1 MADKVI
7 GIDEFK
13 GINQSK
19 DKFNIPID
27 FAISAQNVDTS
38 NGTLKRCKGMSL
50 YSAAVLA
57 TGIKT
62 LLSHFTGSVANIL
75 AASNGSIYKLNA
87 GAWASIAS
95 GFTSDLF
102 DFINYQKDS
111 DEVTILTNGAD
122 NVKVWDGTA
131 FRDLKHDGG
140 ASVAGGSNIAPKG
153 KFIERYKERVWMA
166 DDENLYF
173 SKDFDIDDW
182 TAPTDEVEA
191 NMHGGQISIP
201 TWDGGKVIGLKAS
214 FDNIM
219 IYKTHSIHRI
229 FGSYPG
235 NYELLQVFDTVRGHI
250 IDKTIVSIENT
261 QFWAT
266 TEGIFA
272 YEGGGNPVNMT
283 PAVKDTFAGVNQAYI
298 DTAVAVGHKNK
309 YIVFLPEG
317 TSQVPNMAIEYDID
331 TKQYTVKR
339 GFNVSTLLLLDDVLI
354 IADGDGKLYKY
365 DDSDT
370 WDGAAI
376 SSTYET
382 GYMFMKNNTVEV
394 EEMYFIGSGSGTVRL
409 HVITDKKDKYIDIPL
424 TTTEKSY
431 YKTISN
437 IGKWLAFK
445 FENLNGCDFEVKQPQ
460 YICTVEAD

>member
-1 MADKVI
+1 
-7 GIDEFK
+7 
-13 GINQSK
+13 
-19 DKFNIPID
+19 
-27 FAISAQNVDTS
+27 
-38 NGTLKRCKGMSL
+38 
-50 YSAAVLA
+50 
-57 TGIKT
+57 
-62 LLSHFTGSVANIL
+62 
-75 AASNGSIYKLNA
+75 
-87 GAWASIAS
+87 
-95 GFTSDLF
+95 
-102 DFINYQKDS
+102 
-111 DEVTILTNGAD
+111 
-122 NVKVWDGTA
+122 
-131 FRDLKHDGG
+131 
-140 ASVAGGSNIAPKG
+140 
-153 KFIERYKERVWMA
+153 
-166 DDENLYF
+166 
-173 SKDFDIDDW
+173 
-182 TAPTDEVEA
+182 
-191 NMHGGQISIP
+191 
-201 TWDGGKVIGLKAS
+201 
-214 FDNIM
+214 M

-382 GYMFMKNNTVEV
+382 GYMFMKNNTVKV
-394 EEMYFIGSGSGTVRL
+394 EEVYFVGSGSGTVRL

-460 YICTVEAD
+460 FTCTVEAD